1 MPQCMGMPG
10 PGSRSGW
17 IGEQGEGEG
26 HRGRGF
32 LTVKP
37 GKGITS
43 EILIKKISK
52 IERRIST

>member
-1 MPQCMGMPG
+1 MGMPG